1 MSESD
6 ERTVCAAGAGLERS
20 GEKRFVQTHG
30 SASTERHPAV
40 IDAAVAPSEPHKNV
54 KEQEQTPLLR
64 SHRKKRTEIF
74 QADSEKHKDTK
85 TPSGG
90 IQKTFES

>member
-30 SASTERHPAV
+30 SARTERHPAV
-40 IDAAVAPSEPHKNV
+40 IEDDLPG
-54 KEQEQTPLLR
+54 
-64 SHRKKRTEIF
+64 IF
-74 QADSEKHKDTK
+74 SSQHGLSDSLVR
-85 TPSGG
+85 
-90 IQKTFES
+90 